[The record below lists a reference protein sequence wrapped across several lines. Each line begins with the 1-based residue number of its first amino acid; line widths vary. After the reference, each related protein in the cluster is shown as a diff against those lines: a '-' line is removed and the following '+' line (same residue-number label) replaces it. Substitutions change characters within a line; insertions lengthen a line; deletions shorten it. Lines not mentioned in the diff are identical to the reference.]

1 MPKYNP
7 KKLYFL
13 LEFNKDNILIVGISI
28 LVLMSSDEGFREL
41 EKLRYEVGEVT
52 REILKLIAKRRQ
64 LVSKI
69 ADVKKKFNVSVV
81 DRFLESRILS
91 ELTSF
96 SESLGLEREFTR
108 RLLSII
114 ISDSVKLQEEKIL
127 KTEVIGLRE
136 IFYKA
141 IELERSGKKIIR
153 MEVGEPDFP
162 VPDSVVEEVCRALRE
177 GKTRY
182 TDFAGIRELREA
194 LAKHINDLHGTDLKP
209 SNILITA
216 GGVMAIYIAIQ
227 VLSNLGDEVLVPEP
241 AWPLYKQ
248 IAEHLGRR
256 YIPVRTKIEDKWILR
271 KEQLIKNL
279 TESSRLLILN
289 YPNNPTGK
297 ALTLSE
303 LKDIALEARE
313 RNITVISDEVYSE
326 YFFNGGKAPSIM
338 DVLDDGYVVV
348 GSFSKTWAMT
358 GFRIGYIIAEEKII
372 EKALKILGYMVT
384 CLPEFIQR
392 GALKALEE
400 KEYVKKNVEEVK
412 KRVEHVLL
420 KLSRCRYVEVV
431 PPDGAFY
438 LFPKIKIKDFD
449 SSSFA
454 LKLLEEKNVSIAPG
468 SSFGEYRDHVRI
480 SAVKS
485 LGELDVGVETFIQ
498 ALEENYAER

>member
-1 MPKYNP
+1 
-7 KKLYFL
+7 
-13 LEFNKDNILIVGISI
+13 
-28 LVLMSSDEGFREL
+28 MSSDEGFREL

-256 YIPVRTKIEDKWILR
+256 YIPVRTK
-271 KEQLIKNL
+271 
-279 TESSRLLILN
+279 
-289 YPNNPTGK
+289 
-297 ALTLSE
+297 
-303 LKDIALEARE
+303 
-313 RNITVISDEVYSE
+313 
-326 YFFNGGKAPSIM
+326 
-338 DVLDDGYVVV
+338 
-348 GSFSKTWAMT
+348 
-358 GFRIGYIIAEEKII
+358 
-372 EKALKILGYMVT
+372 
-384 CLPEFIQR
+384 
-392 GALKALEE
+392 
-400 KEYVKKNVEEVK
+400 
-412 KRVEHVLL
+412 
-420 KLSRCRYVEVV
+420 
-431 PPDGAFY
+431 
-438 LFPKIKIKDFD
+438 
-449 SSSFA
+449 
-454 LKLLEEKNVSIAPG
+454 
-468 SSFGEYRDHVRI
+468 
-480 SAVKS
+480 
-485 LGELDVGVETFIQ
+485 
-498 ALEENYAER
+498 